1 MTYELIMR
9 IVFRFEIKTN
19 FI

>member
-9 IVFRFEIKTN
+9 IVFKFEIKTN